1 MQLKSL
7 KELHALITQ
16 WGTERNMFAANGGTY
31 TGQWVKLFEEA
42 GELAMGIAKK
52 KRDIIKDS
60 IGDMLVVCIMLENIA
75 NRDNTLTNILSY
87 NLFDSIGAYAE
98 HKPHTYL
105 YFVSSELCWLS
116 DDNTSTN
123 YKGGYLKR
131 LVDHLSNIAIQF
143 GFTLAE
149 CLDFAYSEI
158 KDRKGQM
165 IDGVF
170 IKQSDLSPA

>member
-52 KRDIIKDS
+52 KPAVIKDS
-60 IGDMLVVCIMLENIA
+60 IGDMVVVAIMLQGIA
-75 NRDNTLTNILSY
+75 NRDGTLTNINSFD
-87 NLFDSIGAYAE
+87 LFAQVGVYS
-98 HKPHTYL
+98 PNPTPTQL
-105 YFVSSELCWLS
+105 YFIANELTWLS
-116 DDNTSTN
+116 GDNHSTT
-123 YKGGYLKR
+123 YKGSYLQR
-131 LVDHLSNIAIQF
+131 LLSHLAAIAIQF